1 MIRAIVV
8 HLSTKDVP
16 RARAFYTAL
25 GFTVNEGM
33 SGEKHVCIIMSDT
46 IQLMLSEESV
56 FTTFSPRDL
65 CDTSKYLEVLNCL
78 QCSSRAEI
86 DDLVRKA
93 VAAGGTTVE
102 EAEDHGFMYQHS
114 FLDPDGHAWNLFH
127 TTETP

>member
-1 MIRAIVV
+1 MIRAIIV
-8 HLSTKDVP
+8 HLSTKDVS
-16 RARAFYTAL
+16 RARTFYTAL

-33 SGEKHVCIIMSDT
+33 SGEKYVGIVMSDT

-56 FTTFSPRDL
+56 FATFSPRGL

-93 VAAGGTTVE
+93 VAAGGMTVE

-114 FLDPDGHAWNLFH
+114 FLDPDGHAWNLVY
-127 TTETP
+127 TTETL

>member
-1 MIRAIVV
+1 MRRSIFV

-25 GFTVNEGM
+25 GFTANEEM
-33 SGEKHVCIIMSDT
+33 SGENHVCMVISDA
-46 IQLMLSEESV
+46 INLMLSAEST
-56 FTTFSPRDL
+56 FATFSPRAV
-65 CDTSKYLEVLNCL
+65 CDTSKFLEVLNCL
-78 QCSSRAEI
+78 TCSSRSEV
-86 DDLVRKA
+86 DDLVKKA

>member
-8 HLSTKDVP
+8 HLSTKDLP
-16 RARAFYTAL
+16 RARVFYTAL

-33 SGEKHVCIIMSDT
+33 SGEKHVCIVISET
-46 IQLMLSEESV
+46 IHLMLSEESV
-56 FTTFSPRDL
+56 FTTFSPRAV

-127 TTETP
+127 TKEAP